1 MDGIWNKKEPD
12 HKGSRLGTQI
22 NIIISKKGAQVNMNM
37 DGLNKEITI
46 SRAEYRELVEAMTT
60 LDIITDFIAS
70 DTSNYLDAELLKRIL
85 RIERC

>member
-1 MDGIWNKKEPD
+1 MDGIWNKKEPA
-12 HKGSRLGTQI
+12 HKGARLGTQI
-22 NIIISKKGAQVNMNM
+22 NIMISKKGAQVNME
-37 DGLNKEITI
+37 GLNKEITI

-60 LDIITDFIAS
+60 LGIITDFIAS

>member
-12 HKGSRLGTQI
+12 HKGSRRGTQI
-22 NIIISKKGAQVNMNM
+22 NIIISKKGAQVNM
-37 DGLNKEITI
+37 DRLNKEITI

>member
-1 MDGIWNKKEPD
+1 
-12 HKGSRLGTQI
+12 
-22 NIIISKKGAQVNMNM
+22 M

>member
-22 NIIISKKGAQVNMNM
+22 NIIISKKGAQVNM

-70 DTSNYLDAELLKRIL
+70 DTSNYLDAEQLKRIL

>member
-12 HKGSRLGTQI
+12 HKGPRLGTQI
-22 NIIISKKGAQVNMNM
+22 NIIISKKGAQVNME
-37 DGLNKEITI
+37 GLNKEITI

-60 LDIITDFIAS
+60 LEIITDFIAS
-70 DTSNYLDAELLKRIL
+70 DTYNYLDAELLKRIL